1 MNAIITDEDLRDGVL
16 RVGQQTRGA
25 VINLQNAYAG
35 LQIELRA
42 LELSRRQLALAQ
54 EQYRLGAINFTN
66 LQTVRDRA
74 AQAERTA
81 VNAEYDFAAS
91 LATLEEVVGG
101 SIR

>member
-1 MNAIITDEDLRDGVL
+1 MNAIIADEDLRDRVL
-16 RVGQQTRGA
+16 RVGQQTPGA
-25 VINLQNAYAG
+25 VIDLQNAYAA

-42 LELSRRQLALAQ
+42 LELSRRQLTLAQ
-54 EQYRLGAINFTN
+54 QQYRRGAINFPN

-74 AQAERTA
+74 AQAARTA

-91 LATLEEVVGG
+91 LTTLEEVVGG